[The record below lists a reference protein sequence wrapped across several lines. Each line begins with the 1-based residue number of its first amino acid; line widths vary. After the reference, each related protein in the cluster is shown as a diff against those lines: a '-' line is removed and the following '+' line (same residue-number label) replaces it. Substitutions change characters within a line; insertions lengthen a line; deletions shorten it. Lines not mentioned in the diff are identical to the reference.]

1 VFAVLPTFHVV
12 IMQAVIRAQQPV
24 FDRCKECGKQP
35 RFVTSILDP
44 LTGRTFQ
51 MIKCQCG
58 EKTWIVSPDA
68 VHRPGPASVRQDRR

>member
-24 FDRCKECGKQP
+24 SNGCKECGKQP

-68 VHRPGPASVRQDRR
+68 AHRLGSASVRQDRR